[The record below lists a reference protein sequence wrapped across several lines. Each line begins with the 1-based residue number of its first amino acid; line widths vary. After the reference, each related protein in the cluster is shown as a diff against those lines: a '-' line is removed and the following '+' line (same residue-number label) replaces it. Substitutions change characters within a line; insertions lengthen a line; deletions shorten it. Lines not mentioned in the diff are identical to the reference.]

1 MADIVESI
9 REFVKDTYEIKA
21 SITGDLCIIEFPFRS
36 QVPASRYFRTCYE
49 IEYEGDTSRLKY
61 TRWSDKNKILRDV
74 VYSLPNYATKMFIW
88 CDLVRCSLM
97 LGYSYEM
104 IRYELD
110 GEEVDE
116 EGFFKCLP
124 TPLYDSEFE
133 EKQEKL
139 ENLFIESYD
148 KIYSDF
154 EEQAEMDGVG
164 DGFRLVCNIFLEAK

>member
-1 MADIVESI
+1 
-9 REFVKDTYEIKA
+9 
-21 SITGDLCIIEFPFRS
+21 
-36 QVPASRYFRTCYE
+36 
-49 IEYEGDTSRLKY
+49 
-61 TRWSDKNKILRDV
+61 
-74 VYSLPNYATKMFIW
+74 
-88 CDLVRCSLM
+88 
-97 LGYSYEM
+97 M

-164 DGFRLVCNIFLEAK
+164 DGFRLLCNIFLEAK